1 MSPVNV
7 ELGDLRATARR
18 LGVGDCRR
26 WSGPFAKFS
35 RGEKGEKFHDDGAN
49 GPYLAVHRLFLFL
62 LASGGPG
69 VARNLGTF
77 DSRFPA
83 HERLA
88 PTTAPIKGLGH
99 LFSSPTPPH
108 RAGHIT
114 SLLARV
120 ELHTDTSRALVL
132 CSSRLHSP
140 LCMATRR
147 APSFFLSEF
156 GTVEENSRC
165 RRACSLCAIVL
176 DRHFVNQDFAPKIRG
191 LLISALFSSRTSTA
205 DDMAAMA
212 CKSGSL
218 SSRSH
223 YCVCTVR
230 SADTVV
236 IACVI
241 AIGDR
246 HPNMMTARPRSGWNA
261 IGCLELVGNI
271 G

>member
-1 MSPVNV
+1 VS
-7 ELGDLRATARR
+7 
-18 LGVGDCRR
+18 GDCRR

-165 RRACSLCAIVL
+165 RRACCCVL
-176 DRHFVNQDFAPKIRG
+176 
-191 LLISALFSSRTSTA
+191 LFSIDTLSTRILPR
-205 DDMAAMA
+205 
-212 CKSGSL
+212 KSGDSRFLPCFLQGPARQTTWRLWPASL
-218 SSRSH
+218 AL
-223 YCVCTVR
+223 YPPVLTTVY
-230 SADTVV
+230 VLY
-236 IACVI
+236 
-241 AIGDR
+241 
-246 HPNMMTARPRSGWNA
+246 ARQTP
-261 IGCLELVGNI
+261 L
-271 G
+271 